1 MTMKKLLIPFLLLI
15 GVGAGAQGVKIS
27 AMPTLTDQA
36 SINASWVP
44 VVYNLVNYKANPTWF
59 NKDRIDSIVNNW
71 PVGGGGDSL
80 FGVSGGDDQATQ
92 VRDFD
97 QNGNTFT
104 IHGAAFTH
112 GTGDYTGFA
121 SAFSI
126 LSTDAGYFDA
136 YGGNGTST
144 DDYRIQ
150 GYRNTTGGRVD
161 LSASSPAGQAAIQL
175 GNNVGWSSLVH
186 FFAPTGNLRIS
197 TLIDSAQ
204 ASVLY
209 YNVTNG
215 KVTYGA
221 APSGGGGGIQS
232 IAGTNGTTVVNDSI
246 VKLGGALIEATA
258 ISGLSNT
265 NTLTISGTYTS
276 TNMVN
281 ITNSSTGT
289 SLGVSN
295 NGGSSTASFFNS
307 GSGVVLNLTA
317 TSGTAMTATT
327 TSGSEAARITVNPSS
342 TNTTVTV
349 LNVRR
354 LTSGTAAANMAGSI
368 EYNMEVNLDGSST
381 AVSNK
386 LISMW
391 TDAANATRGS
401 KFIIQGVTNAVN
413 TDVVE
418 FLGDGN
424 VRQLV
429 TGKGYGLKS
438 PDGTTWYITVNNSG
452 VLSTSTTAP

>member
-1 MTMKKLLIPFLLLI
+1 
-15 GVGAGAQGVKIS
+15 
-27 AMPTLTDQA
+27 
-36 SINASWVP
+36 
-44 VVYNLVNYKANPTWF
+44 
-59 NKDRIDSIVNNW
+59 
-71 PVGGGGDSL
+71 
-80 FGVSGGDDQATQ
+80 
-92 VRDFD
+92 
-97 QNGNTFT
+97 
-104 IHGAAFTH
+104 
-112 GTGDYTGFA
+112 
-121 SAFSI
+121 
-126 LSTDAGYFDA
+126 
-136 YGGNGTST
+136 
-144 DDYRIQ
+144 
-150 GYRNTTGGRVD
+150 
-161 LSASSPAGQAAIQL
+161 
-175 GNNVGWSSLVH
+175 
-186 FFAPTGNLRIS
+186 
-197 TLIDSAQ
+197 
-204 ASVLY
+204 
-209 YNVTNG
+209 
-215 KVTYGA
+215 
-221 APSGGGGGIQS
+221 
-232 IAGTNGTTVVNDSI
+232 
-246 VKLGGALIEATA
+246 
-258 ISGLSNT
+258 
-265 NTLTISGTYTS
+265 
-276 TNMVN
+276 
-281 ITNSSTGT
+281 
-289 SLGVSN
+289 VSN